1 MSTYEFLSLK
11 FYEFLCAFQ
20 TLSCLN
26 MFLDACKFCI
36 PIEEDGFC
44 IYSATLVV
52 CTVVSFHL
60 QTQRTCSFTPSYQH
74 HPVYWAFVCLH
85 LFAWFSCRS
94 LHSSWTCRPCNPTLI
109 SLVTPKTFHRL
120 ILYNTSTAF
129 NMGAIWKILRHS
141 PHCPCRPWQQLTYEL
156 HNLSQQHL
164 FWWLIQLRAKRLE
177 IFFCWVCTWILLPPP
192 QVESQPPKLVLKE
205 TTWKKCKD
213 TGLKSVGMW
222 EGNRETRQTEEKAE
236 GKVWERILYEKP
248 HLRVQNCPK
257 RVCSHGLSLRSSLHT
272 GACFPHIR
280 LSK

>member
-1 MSTYEFLSLK
+1 MGIILNWRLLSCHSHFDNINFPTYKPLIFHFGEYLSSK
-11 FYEFLCAFQ
+11 FYEFLCTFQ

-36 PIEEDGFC
+36 PIEEDGFS

-60 QTQRTCSFTPSYQH
+60 QTQRMCSFTPSYQH
-74 HPVYWAFVCLH
+74 HPVCWAFVCLH
-85 LFAWFSCRS
+85 LFARFSCRS
-94 LHSSWTCRPCNPTLI
+94 LHSSWTCKPRNPTLI

-141 PHCPCRPWQQLTYEL
+141 PHCPCRPWQQLTYER

-177 IFFCWVCTWILLPPP
+177 FFFLLSVYMDSSSPSPRWI
-192 QVESQPPKLVLKE
+192 SA
-205 TTWKKCKD
+205 T
-213 TGLKSVGMW
+213 
-222 EGNRETRQTEEKAE
+222 
-236 GKVWERILYEKP
+236 
-248 HLRVQNCPK
+248 
-257 RVCSHGLSLRSSLHT
+257 
-272 GACFPHIR
+272 
-280 LSK
+280 